1 MRALI
6 KLFSLLIL
14 LSVLAVLAI
23 AWLALSDAP
32 LVAKPAQ
39 LSHQDIARARNILRQ
54 NDPRNIPPG
63 NHHVIEISA
72 KDLNLAADY
81 LLQQLARGSAK
92 LAITTDRLQVQA
104 SLHIPRVPWRNVVN
118 VDGTIQTRD
127 GHPQITALRLGA
139 LTIPDRLANLAARQL
154 FDYLYARARL
164 DDESDPI
171 RQLQLLPE
179 RLRLTYQWD
188 PALLDKARDTLMSAS
203 DLEALRLYHDR
214 LIDLQARGVGTNGPL
229 IDLLQPMF
237 ATALE
242 RSRDRDR
249 DPIEENT
256 ALLTVLGTWAG
267 RQDIGRLVPGSTRRP
282 RAFRLKI
289 QRRTDF
295 GQHFLTSAAIAARG
309 DSALSDAVGLFKEI
323 SDTDYGS
330 GFSFTDIAADRAG
343 TRFGELAT
351 RSQND
356 ARRLQ
361 QRMAA
366 GVVEGDIMPPAR
378 DLPENMRSDAFKQR
392 FGYVG
397 SPAYRQLMDE
407 IEQRVNSCS
416 LYQN

>member
-6 KLFSLLIL
+6 KLFFLLIL
-14 LSVLAVLAI
+14 LSLLAVLAI
-23 AWLALSDAP
+23 AWFALSDAP

-63 NHHVIEISA
+63 THHIIEISA

-92 LAITTDRLQVQA
+92 LTLTTDRLHVQT

-118 VDGTIQTRD
+118 VDSTIQTRD
-127 GHPQITALRLGA
+127 GHPEITALRLGA
-139 LTIPDRLANLAARQL
+139 LNIPDRLANLAARQL

-164 DDESDPI
+164 DDDSDPI

-179 RLRLTYQWD
+179 RLRLTYRWD
-188 PALLDKARDTLMSAS
+188 PALLDKARDTLMSGS
-203 DLEALRLYHDR
+203 DLQALRAYHD
-214 LIDLQARGVGTNGPL
+214 LLVDLQARGVGTRGSVL
-229 IDLLQPMF
+229 DLLKPMF

-242 RSRDRDR
+242 RSRER

-267 RQDIGRLVPGSTRRP
+267 RQNIGRLVPGSARRP
-282 RAFRLKI
+282 RYFRLKI

-295 GQHFLTSAAIAARG
+295 GQHFLTSAALAARG
-309 DSALSDAVGLFKEI
+309 DSALSDAIGLFKEI

-351 RSQND
+351 RSQDD

-378 DLPENMRSDAFKQR
+378 DLPENMHSEEFKQR
-392 FGYVG
+392 FGHVG

-407 IEQRVNSCS
+407 IERRINTCS

>member
-23 AWLALSDAP
+23 AWFALSDAP

-39 LSHQDIARARNILRQ
+39 LSHQDIARARNILKQ

-92 LAITTDRLQVQA
+92 LAITTDHLLVQA
-104 SLHIPRVPWRNVVN
+104 SFHIPRVPWRNVVN
-118 VDGTIQTRD
+118 VVGTIQTRD

-139 LTIPDRLANLAARQL
+139 LTVPDRLANLAARQV

-164 DDESDPI
+164 DDNSDPI

-188 PALLDKARDTLMSAS
+188 PALLDKARDTLMSGS

-214 LIDLQARGVGTNGPL
+214 LIDLQARGVGTKGPL
-229 IDLLQPMF
+229 LDLLQPMF

-242 RSRDRDR
+242 RSSDR

-267 RQDIGRLVPGSTRRP
+267 GQNINRLVPGSTRRP

-295 GQHFLTSAAIAARG
+295 GQHFLTSAALAARG

-323 SDTDYGS
+323 SDTDHGS

-343 TRFGELAT
+343 TRFGEFAT
-351 RSQND
+351 RSHDD

-378 DLPENMRSDAFKQR
+378 DLPENMRSDEFKQR

-416 LYQN
+416 LYRN

>member
-14 LSVLAVLAI
+14 LSLLAVLAV
-23 AWLALSDAP
+23 AWFALSDAP
-32 LVAKPAQ
+32 LVAQPVQ
-39 LSHQDIARARNILRQ
+39 LSHEDIARARNILRQ

-63 NHHVIEISA
+63 NQHSIEISA

-92 LAITTDRLQVQA
+92 LAITTDRLHVQA

-118 VDGTIQTRD
+118 VDSTIQTRD
-127 GHPQITALRLGA
+127 GHPQITALKLGA

-154 FDYLYARARL
+154 FDYLYARAQL
-164 DDESDPI
+164 DANTDPI

-188 PALLDKARDTLMSAS
+188 PALLDKARDTLMSGS
-203 DLEALRLYHDR
+203 DLEALRVYHDR
-214 LIDLQARGVGTNGPL
+214 LIDLQASGVGTKGPL
-229 IDLLQPMF
+229 LDLLQPMF

-242 RSRDRDR
+242 RSRDR

-267 RQDIGRLVPGSTRRP
+267 GQNINRLVPGSTHRP

-295 GQHFLTSAAIAARG
+295 GQHFLTSAALAARG

-323 SDTDYGS
+323 SDTDHGS

-351 RSQND
+351 RSQDD

-407 IEQRVNSCS
+407 IEQRVNGCS

>member
-1 MRALI
+1 
-6 KLFSLLIL
+6 
-14 LSVLAVLAI
+14 
-23 AWLALSDAP
+23 
-32 LVAKPAQ
+32 
-39 LSHQDIARARNILRQ
+39 
-54 NDPRNIPPG
+54 
-63 NHHVIEISA
+63 
-72 KDLNLAADY
+72 
-81 LLQQLARGSAK
+81 
-92 LAITTDRLQVQA
+92 
-104 SLHIPRVPWRNVVN
+104 
-118 VDGTIQTRD
+118 
-127 GHPQITALRLGA
+127 
-139 LTIPDRLANLAARQL
+139 
-154 FDYLYARARL
+154 
-164 DDESDPI
+164 
-171 RQLQLLPE
+171 LPE

-188 PALLDKARDTLMSAS
+188 PALLDKARDTLMSGS
-203 DLEALRLYHDR
+203 DLEALRVYHDR
-214 LIDLQARGVGTNGPL
+214 LIDLQAGGVGTKGPL
-229 IDLLQPMF
+229 LDLLQPMF

-242 RSRDRDR
+242 RSRGR

-295 GQHFLTSAAIAARG
+295 GQHFLTSAALAARG
-309 DSALSDAVGLFKEI
+309 DSTLSDAVGLFKEI
-323 SDTDYGS
+323 SDTDHGS

-407 IEQRVNSCS
+407 IERRVNSCS